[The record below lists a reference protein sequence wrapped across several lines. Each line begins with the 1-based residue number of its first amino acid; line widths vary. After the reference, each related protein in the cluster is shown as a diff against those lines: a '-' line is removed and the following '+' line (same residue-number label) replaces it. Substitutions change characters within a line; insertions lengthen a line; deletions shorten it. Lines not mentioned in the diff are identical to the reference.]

1 MTMIETRDLTKNF
14 GGLVAVNKLN
24 LKINEC
30 EIVGLIGPNGSGKT
44 TVFNLLTGF
53 LKPTSGQI
61 IFEGKDITRKPPHV
75 RARLGISRTFQIVKL
90 FREFSVHN
98 NMATACHLYPKIG
111 FWEAICSTPSYRRK
125 EKQISE
131 EMMKTLQFLGLES
144 KQNEIA
150 KNLPHGYQQLLGI
163 AMALATRAKLLLL
176 DEPLAGLSPA
186 EVDKALEIIG
196 ELRRQGKTIL
206 LIEHN
211 MAAAMKICDRL
222 VVLNFGTQI
231 AMGSPDEVSRNND
244 VIQAYLGVGT
254 NVT

>member
-1 MTMIETRDLTKNF
+1 MIETRDLTKNF
-14 GGLVAVNKLN
+14 GGLKAVNKLN
-24 LKINEC
+24 IKVEQG

-61 IFEGKDITRKPPHV
+61 LFEGKDISHKSPN
-75 RARLGISRTFQIVKL
+75 ARTKLGISRTFQIVKV
-90 FREFSVHN
+90 FRDFTVSK
-98 NMATACHLYPKIG
+98 NMAAASHLYPKIG
-111 FWEAICSTPSYRRK
+111 FWEAIFFTRGYRRK
-125 EKQISE
+125 ENQIKDD
-131 EMMKTLQFLGLES
+131 MMKTLQFLGLD
-144 KQNEIA
+144 KQKDEIA
-150 KNLPHGYQQLLGI
+150 RNLPHGYQQLLGI

-186 EVDKALEIIG
+186 EVQRALEIIG

-211 MAAAMKICDRL
+211 MAAAMNICDRL

-231 AMGSPDEVSRNND
+231 CGGSPDEVCND
-244 VIQAYLGVGT
+244 KEVIQAYLGVGA